1 MKTFI
6 IDTNKKLSKAVFS
19 YVEDISFSAFQKALR
34 NKDIKVNG
42 KRVSTDVMLNAGDV
56 VDIYYMPKKDGF
68 FTILFE
74 DENVVVINKKQGVTS
89 ETVFEKLKETY
100 PTCFFIHRLDRNTK
114 GIMIFAFNERAE
126 QELLLGFKKRSFTKK
141 YLAEVVGFPK
151 EKKAILEGYLI
162 KDEKAS
168 LVKVSSNPF
177 KGAVYIKTGYEVVEK
192 KEKTTLL
199 EVTLYTGKTHQI
211 RAHLAHIGYPVV
223 GDGKYGSEKVNK
235 ELKKSKQELVAY
247 KLTLKFNENDL
258 LYYLNGKT
266 FTV

>member
-1 MKTFI
+1 MKTFT

-19 YVEDISFSAFQKALR
+19 YVEDISFSSFQKALR

-42 KRVSTDVMLNAGDV
+42 KRISSDVMLNAGDV
-56 VDIYYMPKKDGF
+56 VDIYYTPKKDGF
-68 FTILFE
+68 FTVLFE
-74 DENVVVINKKQGVTS
+74 DENVIAINKKQGVTS

-100 PTCFFIHRLDRNTK
+100 PSCFFVHRLDRNTS
-114 GIMIFAFNERAE
+114 GIMIFALNERAFE
-126 QELLLGFKKRSFTKK
+126 ELLLGFKERAFTKK

-151 EKKAILEGYLI
+151 EKKAILEGYLL

-177 KGAVYIKTGYEVVEK
+177 KGAVYIKTGYEVKEK
-192 KEKTTLL
+192 REKTTLL

-211 RAHLAHIGYPVV
+211 RAHLAHIGHPIV
-223 GDGKYGSEKVNK
+223 GDGKYGSERVNK
-235 ELKKSKQELVAY
+235 ELKKSKQELAAY
-247 KLTLKFNENDL
+247 SITLKFNANNL
-258 LYYLNGKT
+258 LYYLNEKT

>member
-19 YVEDISFSAFQKALR
+19 YVDDISFSAFQKALR

-42 KRVSTDVMLNAGDV
+42 KRVSTDVLLNAGDV
-56 VDIYYMPKKDGF
+56 VDIYYTPKKDGF
-68 FTILFE
+68 FVILFE
-74 DENVVVINKKQGVTS
+74 DENVIVINKKQGIAS
-89 ETVFEKLKETY
+89 ETVFEKLKEIY
-100 PTCFFIHRLDRNTK
+100 PTCSFIHRLDRNTS
-114 GIMIFAFNERAE
+114 GIMIFALNERAE
-126 QELLLGFKKRSFTKK
+126 EELLLGFKERTFTKK

-168 LVKVSSNPF
+168 LVKISDKPF
-177 KGAVYIKTGYEVVEK
+177 KGSVYIKTGYEVKER

-211 RAHLAHIGYPVV
+211 RAHLAHIGHPIV
-223 GDGKYGSEKVNK
+223 GDGKYGNERVNR
-235 ELKKSKQELVAY
+235 ELKKSKQVLVAY
-247 KLTLKFNENDL
+247 SITLNFNEKDL